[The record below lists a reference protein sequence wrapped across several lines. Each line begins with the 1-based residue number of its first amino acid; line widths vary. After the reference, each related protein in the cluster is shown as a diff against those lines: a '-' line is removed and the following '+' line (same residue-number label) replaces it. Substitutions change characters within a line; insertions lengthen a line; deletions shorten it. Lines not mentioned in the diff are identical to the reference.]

1 MPILS
6 EDHVPLYYTID
17 IDDTHDIIDPHSDC
31 IEAQSAPQAIT
42 RKSVLSYC
50 FSWMKRSMNVSEADP
65 NASSSQTDHASWPI
79 DLHDHYKHLSH
90 KPAQDLVDSNQ
101 KLDCRARL
109 DQCMAGYS
117 AFRCTQCIGRLQK
130 VHRQV
135 NSERF
140 AAKAREELADLVSI
154 CHLLVF
160 LQNEMY
166 VSPSWI
172 AH

>member
-42 RKSVLSYC
+42 RKSFLSYC

-65 NASSSQTDHASWPI
+65 KASSSQTDHASWPT

-90 KPAQDLVDSNQ
+90 KPAQDLVDSMIRNLTVGPDSTNDWLDIPHLGTLNVSEDFKKFIDKSIVNALQQ
-101 KLDCRARL
+101 KP
-109 DQCMAGYS
+109 GKN
-117 AFRCTQCIGRLQK
+117 LQ
-130 VHRQV
+130 
-135 NSERF
+135 
-140 AAKAREELADLVSI
+140 I
-154 CHLLVF
+154 
-160 LQNEMY
+160 
-166 VSPSWI
+166 W
-172 AH
+172 